1 MLKTKTFLSII
12 ILLLV
17 LFKSE
22 SAQAQN
28 LVLWHSDGTTTEVEL
43 YTQPRVLFEKDKVL
57 VTSPVI
63 YLEYNKNDIIRFT
76 YKGKSTGIISPS
88 LEADFEQKDGQIIF
102 HDIKSANQLA
112 VYKTN
117 GLRVPV
123 HFVIQGKDALLP
135 LSSIPSGVYLFC
147 VNGQTSKFTKK

>member
-1 MLKTKTFLSII
+1 M
-12 ILLLV
+12 V
-17 LFKSE
+17 LF
-22 SAQAQN
+22 
-28 LVLWHSDGTTTEVEL
+28 
-43 YTQPRVLFEKDKVL
+43 LFF
-57 VTSPVI
+57 VI

-76 YKGKSTGIISPS
+76 YKGKSTDIISPS

-102 HDIKSANQLA
+102 HDIKSADQLA

-117 GLRVPV
+117 GIRVPV
-123 HFVIQGKDALLP
+123 HFVIQGKDAIFP